1 MIQVESAYRGV
12 FIDGQWREIA
22 SSQASFQTQ
31 NPFTGE
37 PVMTVHPAG
46 VSEVS
51 AAVEAA
57 HRAFRGWRATS
68 LAERREILLRFK
80 ECLLERKADLA
91 AAIVAEMGKIAP
103 EATVEAG
110 ACAAKIDLTL
120 GEAAARVAD
129 VHPEG
134 LAGAYFTYRPH
145 GVMAVIGPYNFPIH
159 LANGH
164 IIAALMTGNT
174 VVFKPSSVT
183 PLVAQVY
190 TEAAAK
196 AGFPNGVFNLLP
208 MTRQAGD
215 HLVTHPLVRGILFTG
230 SWAVG
235 LHFKRLTLED
245 PHKILALEMG
255 GKNAVI
261 VADDAHLDQAISEIV
276 TGAFLTTGQRC
287 TGTARVICT
296 PRHYQKL
303 EHALAVAAEA
313 IHSSDPNS
321 EGAFMGPLASAG
333 ALRTFRREV
342 QVAEAA
348 DSGLSALVPYREAS
362 KEWGVCGVGA
372 CLHRVDRYDANH
384 PYLREE
390 VFGPALTIEQ
400 VADLDEAFT
409 RACHSDYGLSF
420 SIFSESELT
429 YRRAMVEVPSGII
442 NWNRATNGA
451 SGRLPFGGVGKSGNH
466 RPAALFAPEYCAYPV
481 ASLRKPFAEVN
492 KQPCP
497 GFPQEVWK

>member
-1 MIQVESAYRGV
+1 MVEFRGV
-12 FIDGQWREIA
+12 FIDGEWRGVGE
-22 SSQASFQTQ
+22 SERTFQTE

-37 PVMTVHPAG
+37 GVLTVDPAG
-46 VSEVS
+46 LEEVDR
-51 AAVEAA
+51 AVEAA
-57 HRAFRGWRATS
+57 QRAFLKWRALS
-68 LAERREILLRFK
+68 HDERAEYLMRLKGELQA
-80 ECLLERKADLA
+80 RKSDLA
-91 AAIVAEMGKIAP
+91 LAITSEMGKLYSEG
-103 EATVEAG
+103 EAEAL

-120 GEAAARVAD
+120 GESAQRVRD

-134 LAGAYFTYRPH
+134 LDGYYTYRPH

-183 PLVAQVY
+183 PWVAQIY
-190 TEAAAK
+190 TECVAK
-196 AGFPNGVFNLLP
+196 AGFPSGVFNLLP

-215 HLVTHPLVRGILFTG
+215 RLVSHPLVRGILFTG
-230 SWAVG
+230 SWDVG

-261 VADDAHLDQAISEIV
+261 VADDAHFEQTVGELV

-287 TGTARVICT
+287 TGTSRVICT
-296 PRHYQKL
+296 PGHFD
-303 EHALAVAAEA
+303 ALCERLARAAEA
-313 IHSSDPNS
+313 LKSADPRKDDS
-321 EGAFMGPLASAG
+321 FMGPLASRS
-333 ALRTFRREV
+333 ALRTFSRDV
-342 QVAEAA
+342 QAA
-348 DSGLSALVPYREAS
+348 DADKDLKSLVGFREGD
-362 KEWGVCGVGA
+362 GVCGVGA
-372 CLHRVDRYDANH
+372 TLHLVENYRPDH

-390 VFGPALTIEQ
+390 VFGPALTIER
-400 VADLDEAFT
+400 VADLDEAFE
-409 RACHSDYGLSF
+409 RAGHTDYGLAF
-420 SIFSESELT
+420 SIFTREEGH
-429 YRRAMVEVPSGII
+429 YRRAMIEVPSGIV

-466 RPAALFAPEYCAYPV
+466 RPAALFAPEYCSYPL
-481 ASLRKPFAEVN
+481 ASLTKPYGDFSKN
-492 KQPCP
+492 PSP